1 MKIVIGVLFCGML
14 LCQKSLLAEV
24 RTVVRS
30 DGTKY
35 MYNSGRARPSRKE
48 AARVTEIPQQ
58 RLETLIDRYSRH
70 SELDPK
76 LVRAV
81 IQVESAFN
89 PDALSQKGA
98 MGLMQLMPGTASDLA
113 VQDPYDPEQNLR
125 AGTDYLRQML
135 DVFDERLEL
144 ALAAYNAGPEAVERY
159 GGIPP
164 YPETRGYVEKV
175 MRLYKGNPAYSLAS
189 SRKIGRGRRTY
200 LRRDANGQWVMS
212 TSPSEGR

>member
-1 MKIVIGVLFCGML
+1 MKSVVGFLLCGML
-14 LCQKSLLAEV
+14 LWQKSLLAEV
-24 RTVVRS
+24 RTVVRP

-35 MYNSGRARPSRKE
+35 MYNSGRARRSHKE
-48 AARVTEIPQQ
+48 AARVTEIPHQ
-58 RLETLIDRYSRH
+58 RLEALIDRYSRH
-70 SELDPK
+70 SDLDPK

-81 IQVESAFN
+81 IHVESSFN
-89 PDALSQKGA
+89 PDALSRKGA

-113 VQDPYDPEQNLR
+113 VQDPYDPEQNVR

-135 DVFDERLEL
+135 DVFDGRLEL
-144 ALAAYNAGPEAVERY
+144 ALAAYNAGPEAVEQY

-175 MRLYKGNPAYSLAS
+175 MRLYKGNPAYSLAG
-189 SRKIGRGRRTY
+189 SREVGRGRRTY
-200 LRRDANGQWVMS
+200 LHRNANGQWVMS